1 MLTVIATPQRKMGGL
16 IARRC
21 VALQLYWRRRQNHPV
36 GLDQCPRSSGARFRT
51 QIGGSKS
58 HEFGVSGNRNGLI
71 AFEPRL
77 KTARRVA
84 RSPMDFHFSSYKR
97 VTALAPSRPVG
108 HAVLKFEDLNG
119 D

>member
-1 MLTVIATPQRKMGGL
+1 MGGL

-21 VALQLYWRRRQNHPV
+21 VALQLDWRRGQNHPV
-36 GLDQCPRSSGARFRT
+36 GLDQCSRSSGARFRT
-51 QIGGSKS
+51 RSGAMP
-58 HEFGVSGNRNGLI
+58 HEFGASGNRNGLI
-71 AFEPRL
+71 AFEPQL

-84 RSPMDFHFSSYKR
+84 RSPMDFHFSAYKR
-97 VTALAPSRPVG
+97 VTALAPLRPVG

>member
-1 MLTVIATPQRKMGGL
+1 MPHEL
-16 IARRC
+16 
-21 VALQLYWRRRQNHPV
+21 
-36 GLDQCPRSSGARFRT
+36 GA
-51 QIGGSKS
+51 
-58 HEFGVSGNRNGLI
+58 SGNRNGLI

-108 HAVLKFEDLNG
+108 HAVLRFGDL
-119 D
+119 